1 MHHHH
6 TGEDIAL
13 WPRVRTHLEGRP
25 NDLALLDVMEA
36 EHVRIGPTI
45 EDIDAAV
52 ADNGSGPA
60 RLAEATAEF
69 FPYILTGADPERS
82 AQAVGI
88 FPPPLRMLIPTRV
101 AAPVQPT
108 PALVVT
114 GARLG
119 EPLDGR

>member
-25 NDLALLDVMEA
+25 DDLALLDVMEA

-45 EDIDAAV
+45 EDIDAAA
-52 ADNGSGPA
+52 ADNASGPA
-60 RLAEATAEF
+60 AFSSQQQKSVGIWGAAEF
-69 FPYILTGADPERS
+69 FPYILTGADTERS

-88 FPPPLRMLIPTRV
+88 FPLPLRMLIRRV
-101 AAPVQPT
+101 WQP
-108 PALVVT
+108 
-114 GARLG
+114 RYS
-119 EPLDGR
+119 RRQRWS